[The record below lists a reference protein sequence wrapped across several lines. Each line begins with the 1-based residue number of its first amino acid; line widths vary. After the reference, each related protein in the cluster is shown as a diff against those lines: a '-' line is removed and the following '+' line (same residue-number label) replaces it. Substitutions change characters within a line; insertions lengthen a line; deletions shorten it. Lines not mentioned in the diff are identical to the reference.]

1 MLNQLKLSFII
12 YFMKKLLICAV
23 IYFLPLLPWGYSSY
37 DLGDGNRFQSF
48 LNLPNTQP
56 MAAERL

>member
-1 MLNQLKLSFII
+1 MRKLF
-12 YFMKKLLICAV
+12 ICAG
-23 IYFLPLLPWGYSSY
+23 IYVLSLLPWGYSSY